1 MKRQDFDLKDLFN
14 CKKLSQS
21 FHEKRFNR
29 LLPNKDLQTE
39 DRKKSIKTTKNDFFY
54 KLWYHPESRIIILLI
69 LSRLVFLIFTH
80 WGMDFDFYI
89 EIAQRVLAGEKLYT
103 DIESTHMPLADL
115 FYISMYFICPW
126 KNNII
131 ALRLFM
137 KFPYLLTD
145 VGISLAV
152 MKIIENEKRKT
163 DYNNQFL
170 DDVAFEKV
178 RKTKMRAGYFVVF
191 SLPLILQTGGGRY
204 DSLLI
209 LCFTM
214 TILCMQKNNF
224 FGVTFY
230 AALGS
235 SAKYIGIIFLPFVII
250 WLKREDFLPFA
261 LGLILG
267 FIPIYPFLITI
278 PNEFIDAILLRDSHI
293 AYGFSIWHAILI
305 IWSGFKIKFVG
316 GISDTYASQD
326 EPWFIQRLYLP
337 MFVIIYLTI
346 FILYIIRYRKQ
357 FKEKNINDLPL
368 QILISLVFIPL
379 FIFSL
384 SFKAIN
390 IQVLAWFT
398 PFFAL
403 RNKKS
408 LLIEYSILTIV
419 NGLAL
424 LFYEASINPSIFLEM
439 SQLAATQDSI
449 FYLLIVNPAMRI
461 TQVLPSVIWV
471 AIMLGT
477 ILWFYTRTSV
487 EFISSSKELLKE

>member
-1 MKRQDFDLKDLFN
+1 MKRQDFDLIDLFK
-14 CKKLSQS
+14 CKKTSQT
-21 FHEKRFNR
+21 FHEKHFNK
-29 LLPNKDLQTE
+29 LLPNKEIFAE
-39 DRKKSIKTTKNDFFY
+39 DKNKNIRTAINNFFY
-54 KLWYHPESRIIILLI
+54 KLWYHPESRIIIFLI
-69 LSRLVFLIFTH
+69 LSRLPFLILTH
-80 WGMDFDFYI
+80 WGIDFDFYI
-89 EIAQRVLAGEKLYT
+89 EIAQRVLAGEKLYI
-103 DIESTHMPLADL
+103 DINSTHMPLADL

-126 KNNII
+126 KSNII

-145 VGISLAV
+145 IGIAFGV
-152 MKIIENEKRKT
+152 MKIIENEKRKR
-163 DYNNQFL
+163 DYNNQVL
-170 DDVAFEKV
+170 DDVAFEQV
-178 RKTKMRAGYFVVF
+178 RKAKMKTGYFVAF

-209 LCFTM
+209 FCFTM
-214 TILCMQKNNF
+214 VILCMQKNSF
-224 FGVTFY
+224 FGVAFY

-250 WLKREDFLPFA
+250 WLKKEDILPFS
-261 LGLILG
+261 LGLVLG

-278 PNEFIDAILLRDSHI
+278 PNEFIEAILLRDSHI

-305 IWSGFKIKFVG
+305 IWNGFKVKFVG

-326 EPWFIQRLYLP
+326 EPWFIQKLYLP

-346 FILYIIRYRKQ
+346 FVLYLIRYRRHLR
-357 FKEKNINDLPL
+357 ENNISELSLYNLV
-368 QILISLVFIPL
+368 SLVFIPL

-403 RNKKS
+403 RNKKGM
-408 LLIEYSILTIV
+408 LIEYSILTIV

-424 LFYEASINPSIFLEM
+424 IFYEAAIDLTLFMGM
-439 SQLAATQDSI
+439 SKLAATKDSF
-449 FYLLIVNPAMRI
+449 FYILIINPAIKI
-461 TQVLPSVIWV
+461 TQIFPSVVWV
-471 AIMLGT
+471 SIMFGT
-477 ILWFYTRTSV
+477 ILWFFIKTSF
-487 EFISSSKELLKE
+487 EFILCSKELLKR

>member
-1 MKRQDFDLKDLFN
+1 MKKQDFDLKELFSV
-14 CKKLSQS
+14 KKISQN
-21 FHEKRFNR
+21 FHEERFNR
-29 LLPNKDLQTE
+29 LLPNTELQTE
-39 DRKKSIKTTKNDFFY
+39 ERKKTIIYSLKEFFR

-69 LSRLVFLIFTH
+69 LSRLVFLFFTH

-89 EIAQRVLAGEKLYT
+89 EIAQRVLAGEKLYI

-115 FYISMYFICPW
+115 FYVSMYFICPW

-131 ALRLFM
+131 AVRLFM

-145 VGISLAV
+145 IGIALAV

-163 DYNNQFL
+163 DYNNQVL
-170 DDVAFEKV
+170 DDIAFEKV
-178 RKTKMRAGYFVVF
+178 RKAKIKSGYFVAF

-209 LCFTM
+209 FCFAM
-214 TILCMQKNNF
+214 TILCMQKNNY
-224 FGVTFY
+224 FGVAFY

-235 SAKYIGIIFLPFVII
+235 SAKYIGIIFLPFII
-250 WLKREDFLPFA
+250 LWLKKEDFLPFIF
-261 LGLILG
+261 GLILG

-278 PNEFIDAILLRDSHI
+278 PGEFVDAVLLRGSHI

-305 IWSGFKIKFVG
+305 IWSGFKIKFIG

-337 MFVIIYLTI
+337 MFVIIYLAI

-357 FKEKNINDLPL
+357 FRVTKINDLPL
-368 QILISLVFIPL
+368 NNLISLVFIPL

-398 PFFAL
+398 PYFAL

-408 LLIEYSILTIV
+408 LLIVYSILTLV

-424 LFYEASINPSIFLEM
+424 IFYEASINPSVFLGM
-439 SQLAATQDSI
+439 SQQTAAQGSI
-449 FYLLIVNPAMRI
+449 FYLLIVNPAIRI
-461 TQVLPSVIWV
+461 TQIIPSVVWV
-471 AIMLGT
+471 AIMFGT
-477 ILWFYTRTSV
+477 ILWFYTRTTV
-487 EFISSSKELLKE
+487 EFISCTKEFVKE